1 MESSSLTFD
10 EAFTFEVALRVSGGF
25 LLCVSY
31 HLLAQTEC
39 IHHVFPRIP
48 QGDRLFPHFLVF
60 FLPLCMYNKF
70 TVVFG
75 CLSGIQKAPTK
86 EQIEPKA
93 KISKTKK
100 NGPLLSGGSRAV

>member
-10 EAFTFEVALRVSGGF
+10 EAFTFEVALCVSGGF
-25 LLCVSY
+25 LLCTSY
-31 HLLAQTEC
+31 HLLIQTEC
-39 IHHVFPRIP
+39 LHHVFPRIP

-60 FLPLCMYNKF
+60 FPPLCIYNKF
-70 TVVFG
+70 TVFFV

-93 KISKTKK
+93 KIPKTKE
-100 NGPLLSGGSRAV
+100 NGPLLLGGSRAI